1 MKGKT
6 VPEITFH
13 SVILNPDSVSRVI
26 PPTMTIQNTI
36 PATKKRYFDTR
47 GVVRRG
53 GSEVVDE
60 DEEEVVEGEERGCEA
75 VEEGVMD
82 AVERS
87 RIRWRRR

>member
-1 MKGKT
+1 VKGKT
-6 VPEITFH
+6 VPEMTFH
-13 SVILNPDSVSRVI
+13 SVILKPDSVRRVI